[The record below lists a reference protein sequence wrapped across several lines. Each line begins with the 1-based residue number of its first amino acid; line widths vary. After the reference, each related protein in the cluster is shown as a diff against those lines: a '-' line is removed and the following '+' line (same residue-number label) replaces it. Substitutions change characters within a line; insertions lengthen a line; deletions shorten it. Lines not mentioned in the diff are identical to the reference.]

1 MCMFGKPLTSVFQN
15 IKIIWYIY
23 TYICMK
29 IELSNTAWK
38 SKQYFKNWRVTSNTR
53 ITSNKQNEMISIPNL
68 RAFIKILIKEFETV
82 TEKRLFKAVKLF
94 HIILRWLIFVIIH
107 LSTALKWTA
116 SRVNLRWM
124 MDIWVIMTC
133 QCRFMDCSQ
142 CSFLRGCCVCLGK
155 RECSSCPYFLLHF
168 TVSLKLIREIKSILK
183 VYIQWNI
190 SYKAEWNNALC
201 SCMDRSRDDHIE

>member
-23 TYICMK
+23 IYTYICMK

-38 SKQYFKNWRVTSNTR
+38 SKQHFKNWRVTSNTR
-53 ITSNKQNEMISIPNL
+53 ITSNKQHKMISIPNL
-68 RAFIKILIKEFETV
+68 RAFIKILIKEFGTV

-116 SRVNLRWM
+116 LRVNLRWM
-124 MDIWVIMTC
+124 MDIWVIMTWE
-133 QCRFMDCSQ
+133 CRFMDCSKSITMMFNIDSGGVMHMSGQ
-142 CSFLRGCCVCLGK
+142 GRYGISLCFPLSFAVN
-155 RECSSCPYFLLHF
+155 
-168 TVSLKLIREIKSILK
+168 LKLP
-183 VYIQWNI
+183 
-190 SYKAEWNNALC
+190 
-201 SCMDRSRDDHIE
+201 